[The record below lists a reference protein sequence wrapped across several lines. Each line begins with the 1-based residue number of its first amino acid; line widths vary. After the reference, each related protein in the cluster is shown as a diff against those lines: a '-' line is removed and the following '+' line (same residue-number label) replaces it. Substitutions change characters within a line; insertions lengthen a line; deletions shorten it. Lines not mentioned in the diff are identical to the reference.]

1 MTVHATSARVARI
14 AQGILDL
21 PTLPTVVAK
30 IVQLVDNPRTS
41 AATLAQLISSDPALT
56 ARMLKMANSAY
67 YGFPRRIGTINLAI
81 VVLGFNTVRDL
92 AISASLA
99 ERINIDHDG
108 SDPMADFWDHSV
120 ATAVAARMLQR
131 QTQNRQVGEAFVAG
145 LLHDI
150 GRLVVARYLPEEF
163 HRVQDA
169 LAQSQEPLWSVELEV
184 LGMGHPEVGSTLCKH
199 WNLPEPIC
207 ESIHYHHNPLGLE
220 DNRTLACILHVAEY
234 MAHRSGR
241 NPHIEGRLRPV
252 EAGVA
257 EALGLRR
264 NARGEPDMVWYL
276 ERLQD
281 ELQRAESFRDILLGR
296 QAQDREEDG
305 HAF

>member
-1 MTVHATSARVARI
+1 MSVHATSARLTRI

-108 SDPMADFWDHSV
+108 ADTMADFWDHSV

-131 QTQNRQVGEAFVAG
+131 QTQTRQVGEAFVAG

-163 HRVQDA
+163 RRVQET
-169 LAQSQEPLWSVELEV
+169 LATSQDPLWAVELNQ
-184 LGMGHPEVGSTLCKH
+184 LGMSHAEIGSTLCRH
-199 WNLPEPIC
+199 WNLPEAIC
-207 ESIHYHHNPLGLE
+207 DGIQFHHNPMGQDE
-220 DNRTLACILHVAEY
+220 HNTLSCILHVAEY

-241 NPHIEGRLRPV
+241 NPHLEGRLRPV
-252 EAGVA
+252 ETGAA
-257 EALGLRR
+257 ETLGLRR

-281 ELQRAESFRDILLGR
+281 ELQKAESFRDLLLGR
-296 QAQDREEDG
+296 PSAEREEDG
-305 HAF
+305 HEL